1 MSGYRVAV
9 RRVLFTVLAA
19 NLAVVLVK
27 AYAAWRTGSL
37 AIASDSL
44 HSLVDAANNVAG
56 LLIVHFATA
65 PPDDDHPYGHHRYET
80 LAAFVVA
87 GFLVLTAFE
96 LARLAVGRLV
106 DGAPAPVLDPLS
118 LGLVI
123 ATGLTSLAVAFFEG
137 RAGRRLG
144 SDMVVADAAH
154 TASDVGVSAAVV
166 VGYVASANGWA
177 WADAVVTLLVAG
189 VIAVVGYSIFK
200 RSVPVLTDRVVFD
213 PDVVAALVREVPG
226 VVNVHDIRSRGHAR
240 EAYVQMHLVV
250 ASRDVE
256 EAHAI
261 TEAVERHLETKLGAK
276 EVLVH
281 VEPWDDSA
289 RA

>member
-19 NLAVVLVK
+19 NLAVVAVK
-27 AYAAWRTGSL
+27 TYAAYRTGSL
-37 AIASDSL
+37 AIASDAL

-56 LLIVHFATA
+56 LLIIHFATA
-65 PPDDDHPYGHHRYET
+65 PPDHDHPYGHHRYET

-96 LARLAVGRLV
+96 LTRLAVGRLV
-106 DGAPAPVLDPLS
+106 SGAAPPALDGLS
-118 LGLVI
+118 LGLVVL
-123 ATGLTSLAVAFFEG
+123 TGLASVAVAYFEA
-137 RAGRRLG
+137 REGRRLG

-154 TASDVGVSAAVV
+154 TASDVGVSAAVIA
-166 VGYVASANGWA
+166 GYVAAANGFA
-177 WADAVVTLLVAG
+177 WADPVVTLLVAV
-189 VIAVVGYSIFK
+189 VIAVVGYRIFQ

-213 PDVVAALVREVPG
+213 PDLIAGLVREVPG

-281 VEPWDDSA
+281 VEPRDDSA
-289 RA
+289 R